1 MLNFEAVRVGDFVD
15 RTFTAKNIGLYNVKL
30 SFVMKKK
37 LYKDCFKIEPSEVE
51 LEPNST
57 KEILVRFSSLKE
69 VKLKTNNNTTDI
81 NMEVLEGKTLEITK
95 NVPINVSV
103 NSVFS
108 NYSITP
114 LKNMNFGPVQF
125 N

>member
-1 MLNFEAVRVGDFVD
+1 
-15 RTFTAKNIGLYNVKL
+15 
-30 SFVMKKK
+30 
-37 LYKDCFKIEPSEVE
+37 
-51 LEPNST
+51 
-57 KEILVRFSSLKE
+57 LVRFSSLKE
-69 VKLKTNNNTTDI
+69 VKLKTNNNSTDI

-95 NVPINVSV
+95 VVPINVTV

-108 NYSITP
+108 NYSVTP

>member
-1 MLNFEAVRVGDFVD
+1 M
-15 RTFTAKNIGLYNVKL
+15 
-30 SFVMKKK
+30 
-37 LYKDCFKIEPSEVE
+37 
-51 LEPNST
+51 
-57 KEILVRFSSLKE
+57 RFSSLKE

-95 NVPINVSV
+95 IVPINVAV

-108 NYSITP
+108 NYSVTP

>member
-1 MLNFEAVRVGDFVD
+1 M
-15 RTFTAKNIGLYNVKL
+15 
-30 SFVMKKK
+30 
-37 LYKDCFKIEPSEVE
+37 
-51 LEPNST
+51 
-57 KEILVRFSSLKE
+57 
-69 VKLKTNNNTTDI
+69 KLKTNNNNTDI

-95 NVPINVSV
+95 VVPINVAV

-108 NYSITP
+108 NYSVTP

>member
-1 MLNFEAVRVGDFVD
+1 M
-15 RTFTAKNIGLYNVKL
+15 
-30 SFVMKKK
+30 
-37 LYKDCFKIEPSEVE
+37 
-51 LEPNST
+51 
-57 KEILVRFSSLKE
+57 KE
-69 VKLKTNNNTTDI
+69 VKLKTNNNSTDI

-95 NVPINVSV
+95 VVPINVTV

-108 NYSITP
+108 NYSVTP

>member
-1 MLNFEAVRVGDFVD
+1 
-15 RTFTAKNIGLYNVKL
+15 
-30 SFVMKKK
+30 
-37 LYKDCFKIEPSEVE
+37 
-51 LEPNST
+51 
-57 KEILVRFSSLKE
+57 LKE

-95 NVPINVSV
+95 VVPINVAV

-125 N
+125 NETKTRSFEIKNEGHF

>member
-1 MLNFEAVRVGDFVD
+1 M
-15 RTFTAKNIGLYNVKL
+15 
-30 SFVMKKK
+30 
-37 LYKDCFKIEPSEVE
+37 
-51 LEPNST
+51 
-57 KEILVRFSSLKE
+57 
-69 VKLKTNNNTTDI
+69 KLKTNNNTTDI

-95 NVPINVSV
+95 VVPINVAV

-108 NYSITP
+108 NYSVTP

>member
-1 MLNFEAVRVGDFVD
+1 
-15 RTFTAKNIGLYNVKL
+15 
-30 SFVMKKK
+30 
-37 LYKDCFKIEPSEVE
+37 
-51 LEPNST
+51 
-57 KEILVRFSSLKE
+57 LKE
-69 VKLKTNNNTTDI
+69 VKLKTNNNSTDI

-95 NVPINVSV
+95 VVPINVTV

-108 NYSITP
+108 NYSVTP